1 MINLI
6 ANKLTTVKVLFV
18 AKKLNYGFVGCGMM
32 GQEHI
37 KNINLIK
44 GSNVA
49 GIFEPDKKM
58 REKASIIAPNASHV
72 ESIQELLGIKSLDC
86 VVIASPNNLHLE
98 QFEEIAATHP
108 IPLMIEKPLF
118 TNSADDKR
126 ISNVISSYPKPVWVA
141 MEYRYM
147 PPIACLLEKIE
158 QVTDGVSMVSIKE
171 HRFPFLTKVN
181 NWNRFNRNSGGTF
194 VEKCCHFFDLM
205 RLIIQSKPLSVYA
218 SGGQD
223 VNHLDE
229 VYNGKKP
236 DIIDNAYVIVNF
248 ENGARSLLELCMFAE
263 NSDMQEEL
271 VATGNKGKIE
281 TSVPSDDSGKTSSNI
296 RIGMRDGKTHVENI
310 EVDKKILEAG
320 HHHGS
325 TYYEHLAFLKAI
337 ENNSDPEVSL
347 EDGLIAVAVGEAAE
361 QSIKQGRLIN
371 LEEIIS

>member
-1 MINLI
+1 MEKI
-6 ANKLTTVKVLFV
+6 K
-18 AKKLNYGFVGCGMM
+18 YGIIGAGTMAR
-32 GQEHI
+32 EHI
-37 KNINLIK
+37 LNLSLINEAEVVALSDPHDESIKQCQELIK
-44 GSNVA
+44 KEVA
-49 GIFEPDKKM
+49 CFNNHLDLIKENLVDVY
-58 REKASIIAPNASHV
+58 IIS
-72 ESIQELLGIKSLDC
+72 
-86 VVIASPNNLHLE
+86 SPN
-98 QFEEIAATHP
+98 FTH
-108 IPLMIEKPLF
+108 IKILKDVIKTKKHILVEKPLC
-118 TNSADDKR
+118 TTAKDCLEIEKLTKD
-126 ISNVISSYPKPVWVA
+126 YPSVFWTA

-147 PPIACLLEKIE
+147 PPVSKFINEIHNNKIGDLK
-158 QVTDGVSMVSIKE
+158 TLTIRE
-171 HRFPFLTKVN
+171 HRFPFLKKVN
-181 NWNRFNRNSGGTF
+181 DWNRFEENTGGTL

-296 RIGMRDGKTHVENI
+296 RIGMRDGKTHIENI

-337 ENNSDPEVSL
+337 ESNSDPEVSL

>member
-1 MINLI
+1 M
-6 ANKLTTVKVLFV
+6 
-18 AKKLNYGFVGCGMM
+18 KKIKYGIIGAGTMAR
-32 GQEHI
+32 EHI
-37 KNINLIK
+37 LNISLIDNAEVVALADPHEDSLNQCKEILKTNVSCFKNHLEMIEKNIADVYLI
-44 GSNVA
+44 S
-49 GIFEPDKKM
+49 
-58 REKASIIAPNASHV
+58 
-72 ESIQELLGIKSLDC
+72 
-86 VVIASPNNLHLE
+86 SPNFTHI
-98 QFEEIAATHP
+98 EILKDVIKTKKH
-108 IPLMIEKPLF
+108 ILVEKPLF
-118 TNSADDKR
+118 TNTNHCLEIKKLTKD
-126 ISNVISSYPKPVWVA
+126 YPSVFWTA

-147 PPIACLLEKIE
+147 PPVSKFINEIHNNKIGNLK
-158 QVTDGVSMVSIKE
+158 TLTIRE
-171 HRFPFLTKVN
+171 HRFPFLKKVN
-181 NWNRFNRNSGGTF
+181 DWNRFEENTGGTL

-229 VYNGKKP
+229 EYNGKKP

-263 NSDMQEEL
+263 NSEMQEEL

-281 TSVPSDDSGKTSSNI
+281 TSVPSDNSGKASSNI
-296 RIGMRDGKTHVENI
+296 RIGLRGGKTHIENI

-337 ENNSDPEVSL
+337 ESNSDPEVSL

>member
-1 MINLI
+1 MISSHNFTHIEILKDVI
-6 ANKLTTVKVLFV
+6 KT
-18 AKKLNYGFVGCGMM
+18 KK
-32 GQEHI
+32 HI
-37 KNINLIK
+37 L
-44 GSNVA
+44 
-49 GIFEPDKKM
+49 
-58 REKASIIAPNASHV
+58 
-72 ESIQELLGIKSLDC
+72 
-86 VVIASPNNLHLE
+86 
-98 QFEEIAATHP
+98 
-108 IPLMIEKPLF
+108 IEKPLC
-118 TNSADDKR
+118 TNTKDCLKIKKLTKD
-126 ISNVISSYPKPVWVA
+126 YPSVFWTA

-147 PPIACLLEKIE
+147 PPVSKFINEIHNNKIGDLK
-158 QVTDGVSMVSIKE
+158 TLTIRE
-171 HRFPFLTKVN
+171 HRFPFLKKVN
-181 NWNRFNRNSGGTF
+181 DWNRFEENTGGTL

-229 VYNGKKP
+229 VYNGNKP

>member
-1 MINLI
+1 M
-6 ANKLTTVKVLFV
+6 
-18 AKKLNYGFVGCGMM
+18 KKIKYGIVGAGTMAR
-32 GQEHI
+32 EHI
-37 KNINLIK
+37 LNISLINNAEVVALADPHEDSLNQCKKILKTNVLCFKN
-44 GSNVA
+44 
-49 GIFEPDKKM
+49 
-58 REKASIIAPNASHV
+58 
-72 ESIQELLGIKSLDC
+72 
-86 VVIASPNNLHLE
+86 HLE
-98 QFEEIAATHP
+98 
-108 IPLMIEKPLF
+108 MIEKNIVDVYL
-118 TNSADDKR
+118 
-126 ISNVISSYPKPVWVA
+126 ISSPNFTHTEILKDIIKTKKHILVEKPLCTNTKDCLKIKKLTKDYPSVFWTA

-147 PPIACLLEKIE
+147 PPVSKFINEIHNNKIGDL
-158 QVTDGVSMVSIKE
+158 TTLTIRE
-171 HRFPFLTKVN
+171 HRFPFLKKVN
-181 NWNRFNRNSGGTF
+181 DWNRFEENTGGTL

-281 TSVPSDDSGKTSSNI
+281 TSVPSNDSGKTSSNI
-296 RIGMRDGKTHVENI
+296 RIGMRDGKTHIENI

-337 ENNSDPEVSL
+337 ESNSDPEVSL
-347 EDGLIAVAVGEAAE
+347 EDGLIAVAMGEAAE
-361 QSIKQGRLIN
+361 KSIKQGRLIN
-371 LEEIIS
+371 LEEIIN